1 MSELHPVIY
10 DLVPSVARTIHRRYK
25 THVEFDDIKQE
36 LMAWAMTRV
45 VDHTEDLME
54 PIEERRRHNEQRIA
68 WQMRRVAERYARKE
82 KASKSGYQTNDEAY
96 YESATLGQLLPFVI
110 ASIIDGTVLEQAQE
124 MINDGQPKGSSSPAE
139 GGNLT
144 IMMLEIDSGYWKLN
158 KEDRNIISLRFAENL
173 DFGEIANILEL
184 GTDSAARMRLKR
196 AITRLINKIGGY
208 KPYRDVD
215 TTSEEPEEEH
225 QPPVE

>member
-68 WQMRRVAERYARKE
+68 WQMRRVAERYARRE
-82 KASKSGYQTNDEAY
+82 KASKSGYQIGDEAY
-96 YESATLGQLLPFVI
+96 YESATVGQLLPFVI
-110 ASIIDGTVLEQAQE
+110 ASVLDGTVLEQAQQ
-124 MINDGQPKGSSSPAE
+124 MVQDGQPKGRSSPAE
-139 GGNLT
+139 GGNLLA
-144 IMMLEIDSGYWKLN
+144 ILIDIKKAYLML
-158 KEDRNIISLRFAENL
+158 
-173 DFGEIANILEL
+173 
-184 GTDSAARMRLKR
+184 
-196 AITRLINKIGGY
+196 
-208 KPYRDVD
+208 DVD
-215 TTSEEPEEEH
+215 EQTLLRLRHHDSFTLQQIAQLLECATSTADRRCSNALRKLIDNLGGASPFR
-225 QPPVE
+225 